1 MPTLPADLL
10 VYIVLGLTCLILTLL
25 YTREYNRARGKGL
38 DAAQT
43 KSYQILSQAIKKAQ
57 VLMSASELE
66 ALKLSADSKF
76 YKDKLEQK
84 FSVEIDKAIQEYLT
98 TFKNY
103 SASIQQ
109 ELTKSQTEYSSYIAY
124 LKEQTDKSR
133 NESLDSIREL
143 VSNMFSR
150 FEEKLTQFLGETQK
164 NSLQSIE
171 LELKATRQLIE
182 TYKSNQLKIIDENVI
197 SMLERT
203 LSLVLVKKL
212 TLKDQIDLV
221 YESLEQAKSEKF
233 IV

>member
-1 MPTLPADLL
+1 VPTLPADLL
-10 VYIVLGLTCLILTLL
+10 GYIVLGLTCLILTLL

-84 FSVEIDKAIQEYLT
+84 FNVEIDKAIQDVR
-98 TFKNY
+98 
-103 SASIQQ
+103 Q

-143 VSNMFSR
+143 VSTMFSR

-212 TLKDQIDLV
+212 TLKDQIDLI

>member
-1 MPTLPADLL
+1 M
-10 VYIVLGLTCLILTLL
+10 TLL

-57 VLMSASELE
+57 ALMSASELE

-84 FSVEIDKAIQEYLT
+84 FNVEIDKVIQEYS
-98 TFKNY
+98 NY
-103 SASIQQ
+103 I
-109 ELTKSQTEYSSYIAY
+109 TY

-133 NESLDSIREL
+133 NESLDTIREL
-143 VSNMFSR
+143 VSTMFSR
-150 FEEKLTQFLGETQK
+150 FEEKLTQFLAETQK

-221 YESLEQAKSEKF
+221 YESLEQAKTEKF

>member
-1 MPTLPADLL
+1 MPTLPVDLL

-57 VLMSASELE
+57 ALMSASELE

-84 FSVEIDKAIQEYLT
+84 FNVEIDKVIQEYS
-98 TFKNY
+98 NY
-103 SASIQQ
+103 I
-109 ELTKSQTEYSSYIAY
+109 TY

-133 NESLDSIREL
+133 NESLDTIREL
-143 VSNMFSR
+143 VSTMFSR
-150 FEEKLTQFLGETQK
+150 FEEKLTQFLAETQK

-221 YESLEQAKSEKF
+221 YESLEQAKTEKF

>member
-84 FSVEIDKAIQEYLT
+84 FS
-98 TFKNY
+98 
-103 SASIQQ
+103 Q
-109 ELTKSQTEYSSYIAY
+109 ELTKSQTEYSSYIVY

-133 NESLDSIREL
+133 NESLDTIREL
-143 VSNMFSR
+143 VSKMFSE

-197 SMLERT
+197 SMLEKT

-221 YESLEQAKSEKF
+221 YESLEQAKTEKF